1 MSQNIFSMNAHDWCH
16 IVLYCLYLNKSELY
30 HQSRYRIID
39 REAKN
44 TVSRYIWGKGGVM
57 IPRLLRCNSQL
68 EGNHLSY
75 SFVASW
81 KDGSIIRKKRE
92 EPKRER
98 ERKKERWRCWAKVL
112 VILPKERRR
121 SSIGGKEGER
131 EEIGLRVCGVSSFLS
146 NASRSD

>member
-1 MSQNIFSMNAHDWCH
+1 MSLNIFSMNAHDWCH

-81 KDGSIIRKKRE
+81 KDGSIIRKKKRRT
-92 EPKRER
+92 RER